1 MAQRLRRV
9 LPLLVWLGVLWGPG
23 VPTILAR
30 QAAAEAPIK
39 SRLADSPKALVD
51 EVWQTVGREFYDPA
65 FNRIDWLQVRSELLG
80 REYAS
85 KDDAY
90 RAVRTA
96 LKKLGDPYTRF
107 LTPREYQN
115 LLEQTSGES
124 IGVGMNLGT
133 VEGSGVPVIVRIF
146 PDGPAA
152 RAGLQVKDQIV
163 AVDRQSVAGLSL
175 DTVSRRV
182 RGEKGAVLTLTLR
195 RGSGKLLTV
204 TLTRAAIE
212 LPAIKARLK
221 QEGGFKLGYIQL
233 QQFNAKAGREVRAAL
248 DVLGGEG
255 ARGWILDLRNNPGG
269 RVDAAT
275 EVTSLLLAEGAI
287 VSVVDRTGERET
299 IRATG
304 RARTDLPLVVMVDR
318 GSASASEI
326 VAGALQDHRRA
337 TLVGMPT
344 FGKGVIQQING
355 LSDGSGLNV
364 TIARYRTPSGREIHK
379 KGISPD
385 VLVSIPEGVRQ
396 KLTASG
402 QWGSEADEQYRRA
415 AAVLTEQLQKT
426 IGLEVPD
433 G

>member
-1 MAQRLRRV
+1 MAQRLHRA
-9 LPLLVWLGVLWGPG
+9 LPLLIWLGVLWGPG
-23 VPTILAR
+23 MPASLAQ
-30 QAAAEAPIK
+30 QAAAETPVTL
-39 SRLADSPKALVD
+39 RLADSPKALVD
-51 EVWQTVGREFYDPA
+51 EVWQTVGREFYDPG
-65 FNRIDWLQVRSELLG
+65 FNRLDWPQVRSELLG

-90 RAVRTA
+90 RAIRTA

-115 LLEQTSGES
+115 QLEQTSGEW

-133 VEGSGVPVIVRIF
+133 VEDSGVPVIVRIF

-163 AVDRQSVAGLSL
+163 AIDHQPVAG
-175 DTVSRRV
+175 
-182 RGEKGAVLTLTLR
+182 RGFDALTQSIRGKKGTALTLTLR
-195 RGSGKLLTV
+195 RGGGEPFTV
-204 TLTRAAIE
+204 TLTRAALE
-212 LPAIKARLK
+212 LPVVKARLQ

-233 QQFNAKAGREVRAAL
+233 QQFNAKAGQEVRAAL
-248 DVLGGEG
+248 DALGGEG

-269 RVDAAT
+269 RVDAAA

-287 VSVVDRTGERET
+287 VSAVDRTGRRET

-304 RARTDLPLVVMVDR
+304 RARTDLPLVVLVDR

-326 VAGALQDHRRA
+326 VAGALQDYRRA

-364 TIARYRTPSGREIHK
+364 TIARYRTPAGREIHK

-385 VLVSIPEGVRQ
+385 VLVGIPEGVRQ

-402 QWGSEADEQYRRA
+402 QWGGEADEQYRRA
-415 AAVLTEQLQKT
+415 AAVLSEQLQRT
-426 IGLEVPD
+426 IGLEAPD